1 MGYLVFPIDPWKQRL
16 PRPLPPGRG
25 DGRLLPILVDP
36 CPPKI
41 DQGGQGGQLVTDL
54 LQQIVTYGDL
64 MVLGSRLYGGNF
76 GVQSAVDLGG
86 GLWAGVVEV
95 KRMQRE

>member
-1 MGYLVFPIDPWKQRL
+1 MGSLVFPIDPWKQRL
-16 PRPLPPGRG
+16 PRPWPPGRG
-25 DGRLLPILVDP
+25 DGRLLHILGDP

-54 LQQIVTYGDL
+54 RQQIVTYGAL
-64 MVLGSRLYGGNF
+64 MVLGSRFSGGNC

-86 GLWAGVVEV
+86 GVGAGVVAV
-95 KRMQRE
+95 KRRPRA

>member
-1 MGYLVFPIDPWKQRL
+1 MAKGDLYSLQCLSYLGFPAGTARVGYLVLPIDPWKQGL

-25 DGRLLPILVDP
+25 DGRLLQILVDP

-54 LQQIVTYGDL
+54 LQQIVTYGEL
-64 MVLGSRLYGGNF
+64 MVLG
-76 GVQSAVDLGG
+76 
-86 GLWAGVVEV
+86 
-95 KRMQRE
+95 